1 MGRISSRSVQDEW
14 RVEIDLDDEAHGFG
28 IGERLR
34 AHSLDDEARKRL
46 GGRVVVTRDGPRV
59 FLYAGSEAEAREAE
73 AVARELVSGDDLSA
87 EITVTRW
94 HPVAEEWQDATAP
107 LPATEADERE
117 ETREKESHEREEAL
131 AEGSYD
137 WLVKAELQSREAA
150 AELENKL
157 HDEGLPVHRRWR
169 YVTVD
174 VLTEEQANELGARLR
189 EEAPEAEVWIE
200 ANPDDIP
207 SPTFVLLESR
217 L

>member
-1 MGRISSRSVQDEW
+1 MQDEW
-14 RVEIDLDDEAHGFG
+14 RVEIDLADEAHGFG

-73 AVARELVSGDDLSA
+73 AVARELVANDDLSA
-87 EITVTRW
+87 AITVTRW
-94 HPVAEEWQDATAP
+94 HPVAAEWQDATAP
-107 LPATEADERE
+107 LPTTQAEERE
-117 ETREKESHEREEAL
+117 ETREMEAHEQAEATE
-131 AEGSYD
+131 EGSYD
-137 WLVKAELQSREAA
+137 WLVKAELPSRDSAA
-150 AELENKL
+150 GLEDKL
-157 HDEGLPVHRRWR
+157 RDEGLPVHRRWR

-189 EEAPEAEVWIE
+189 EETPEAEVWIE

-217 L
+217 IP

>member
-1 MGRISSRSVQDEW
+1 VQQDEW

-73 AVARELVSGDDLSA
+73 LVARELVASDDLSA
-87 EITVTRW
+87 DIAVTRW
-94 HPVAEEWQDATAP
+94 HPVAEEWQDASVP
-107 LPATEADERE
+107 LPSSGADEKE
-117 ETREKESHEREEAL
+117 EIAGKEGHELEEAEE
-131 AEGSYD
+131 EGSYD
-137 WLVKAELQSREAA
+137 WLVKAELPTREEA
-150 AELENKL
+150 AELEDRL
-157 HDEGLPVHRRWR
+157 RGEGLPVHRRWR

-174 VLTEEQANELGARLR
+174 ALTEESANELGSRLR
-189 EEAPEAEVWIE
+189 EEAPDAEVWIE

-207 SPTFVLLESR
+207 SPTFVLLESK

>member
-1 MGRISSRSVQDEW
+1 MQDEW

-34 AHSLDDEARKRL
+34 ARSLDDDARKRL

-73 AVARELVSGDDLSA
+73 AVARELVASDDLSA
-87 EITVTRW
+87 NITVTRW
-94 HPVAEEWQDATAP
+94 HPIAEEWQDAAAP
-107 LPATEADERE
+107 LPQTEAGVRDELQDRE
-117 ETREKESHEREEAL
+117 WNEMAEAVE
-131 AEGSYD
+131 EGSYD
-137 WLVKAELQSREAA
+137 WLVKAELPGRDEAA
-150 AELENKL
+150 QLEERL
-157 HDEGLPVHRRWR
+157 RDEGLPVHRRWR
-169 YVTVD
+169 Y
-174 VLTEEQANELGARLR
+174 LTLDALTQDEANELGTRLR
-189 EEAPEAEVWIE
+189 EQAPEAEVWIE

>member
-1 MGRISSRSVQDEW
+1 MTGDEW

-59 FLYAGSEAEAREAE
+59 FLYSGSEAEAREAE
-73 AVARELVSGDDLSA
+73 VVARELVAGDDLSA
-87 EITVTRW
+87 DITVTRW

-107 LPATEADERE
+107 LPSTEAEERE
-117 ETREKESHEREEAL
+117 ELRDREWNEL
-131 AEGSYD
+131 AEVMDEGSYD
-137 WLVKAELQSREAA
+137 WLVKAELPGRDEAA
-150 AELENKL
+150 QLENRL
-157 HDEGLPVHRRWR
+157 RDEGLPVHRRWR
-169 YVTVD
+169 YLTVD
-174 VLTEEQANELGARLR
+174 ALTEDQANELGTRLR
-189 EEAPEAEVWIE
+189 EDAPEAEVWIE

>member
-1 MGRISSRSVQDEW
+1 VQDEW

-59 FLYAGSEAEAREAE
+59 FLYSGSEAEAREAE
-73 AVARELVSGDDLSA
+73 AVARELVANDDLSA
-87 EITVTRW
+87 EISVTRW
-94 HPVAEEWQDATAP
+94 HPAAEEWEDASLP
-107 LPATEADERE
+107 LPRGEADERE
-117 ETREKESHEREEAL
+117 EIDRKERHELQEARD
-131 AEGSYD
+131 EGSYD
-137 WLVKAELQSREAA
+137 WLVKAELPGRDEA
-150 AELENKL
+150 AELEDRL
-157 HDEGLPVHRRWR
+157 RAEDLPVHRRWR

-189 EEAPEAEVWIE
+189 EQAPDAEVWIE

-217 L
+217 F

>member
-1 MGRISSRSVQDEW
+1 VQQDEW

-73 AVARELVSGDDLSA
+73 AVARVLVANDDLSA
-87 EITVTRW
+87 DITVTRW
-94 HPVAEEWQDATAP
+94 HPAAEEWQDASLA
-107 LPATEADERE
+107 LPGREADERE
-117 ETREKESHEREEAL
+117 EIRSKERHELEEAK
-131 AEGSYD
+131 EEDSYD
-137 WLVKAELQSREAA
+137 WLVKAELPSREEA
-150 AELENKL
+150 AELENRL
-157 HDEGLPVHRRWR
+157 QAEGLPVHRRWR
-169 YVTVD
+169 YLTVD
-174 VLTEEQANELGARLR
+174 VLTEDRANELGSRLR
-189 EEAPEAEVWIE
+189 GEAPEAEVWIE

>member
-1 MGRISSRSVQDEW
+1 VQDEW

-59 FLYAGSEAEAREAE
+59 FLYAGKEAEAREAE
-73 AVARELVSGDDLSA
+73 AVARELVANDDLSA
-87 EITVTRW
+87 DISVTRW
-94 HPVAEEWQDATAP
+94 HPLAEEWQDAAAP

-117 ETREKESHEREEAL
+117 EARETEPHEQAEAL
-131 AEGSYD
+131 EEDSYD
-137 WLVKAELQSREAA
+137 WLVKAELSSRDAA
-150 AELENKL
+150 AELEGEL
-157 HDEGLPVHRRWR
+157 RAQGLPVHRRWR

-174 VLTEEQANELGARLR
+174 VLTEERANELGARLR
-189 EEAPEAEVWIE
+189 EDAPEAEVWIE

>member
-1 MGRISSRSVQDEW
+1 MQDEW

-59 FLYAGSEAEAREAE
+59 FLYAGKEAEAREAE
-73 AVARELVSGDDLSA
+73 AVARELVANDDLSA
-87 EITVTRW
+87 DISVTRW

-117 ETREKESHEREEAL
+117 EAREREAHEQAEAM
-131 AEGSYD
+131 EEDSYD
-137 WLVKAELQSREAA
+137 WLVKAELQSRDAA
-150 AELENKL
+150 AELE
-157 HDEGLPVHRRWR
+157 DELRAQGLPVHRRWR

-174 VLTEEQANELGARLR
+174 ALTEDRANELGARLR
-189 EEAPEAEVWIE
+189 EDAPEAEVWIE

>member
-1 MGRISSRSVQDEW
+1 MSQGEW

-59 FLYAGSEAEAREAE
+59 FLYTGSEAEAREAE
-73 AVARELVSGDDLSA
+73 AVARELVANDDLSA
-87 EITVTRW
+87 DITVTRW
-94 HPVAEEWQDATAP
+94 HPAAEEWQDASLP
-107 LPATEADERE
+107 LPRGEADERE
-117 ETREKESHEREEAL
+117 EIRSKERHELEEAK
-131 AEGSYD
+131 EEHSYD
-137 WLVKAELQSREAA
+137 WLVKAELPGRDEAA
-150 AELENKL
+150 QLEDRL
-157 HDEGLPVHRRWR
+157 HAEGLPVHRRWR
-169 YVTVD
+169 YLTVD
-174 VLTEEQANELGARLR
+174 VLTEDRANELGSRLR
-189 EEAPEAEVWIE
+189 GEAPDAEVWIE

>member
-1 MGRISSRSVQDEW
+1 MQDEW

-34 AHSLDDEARKRL
+34 AHSLDNEARKRL

-59 FLYAGSEAEAREAE
+59 FLYAGREAEAREAE
-73 AVARELVSGDDLSA
+73 AVARELVAKDDLSA
-87 EITVTRW
+87 AISVTRW

-107 LPATEADERE
+107 LPATEAEERE
-117 ETREKESHEREEAL
+117 ETRENEAHEQAEATE
-131 AEGSYD
+131 EGSYD
-137 WLVKAELQSREAA
+137 WLVKAELESRDAA
-150 AELENKL
+150 AELEDKL
-157 HDEGLPVHRRWR
+157 RDEGLPVHRRWR

-189 EEAPEAEVWIE
+189 DERPDAEVWIE

>member
-1 MGRISSRSVQDEW
+1 MSQDEW

-73 AVARELVSGDDLSA
+73 AVARELVASDDLSA
-87 EITVTRW
+87 DITVTRW
-94 HPVAEEWQDATAP
+94 HPAAEEWEDASLP
-107 LPATEADERE
+107 LARGEADERE
-117 ETREKESHEREEAL
+117 EIERKEQHELEEAEQ
-131 AEGSYD
+131 EGSYD
-137 WLVKAELQSREAA
+137 WLVKAELPSRDEA
-150 AELENKL
+150 AELEDRL
-157 HDEGLPVHRRWR
+157 RAEGLPVHRRWR
-169 YVTVD
+169 YLTVD
-174 VLTEEQANELGARLR
+174 ALTEEQANELGTRL
-189 EEAPEAEVWIE
+189 EGDAPAAEVWIE

>member
-1 MGRISSRSVQDEW
+1 VHDEW

-59 FLYAGSEAEAREAE
+59 FLYAGKEGEAREAE
-73 AVARELVSGDDLSA
+73 AVARELVANDDLSA
-87 EITVTRW
+87 DISVTRW
-94 HPVAEEWQDATAP
+94 HPVAEEWQDATAR

-117 ETREKESHEREEAL
+117 EAREREAHEQAEAM
-131 AEGSYD
+131 EEDSYD
-137 WLVKAELQSREAA
+137 WLVKAELPSRDAA
-150 AELENKL
+150 AELE
-157 HDEGLPVHRRWR
+157 DELRAQGLPVHRRWR

-174 VLTEEQANELGARLR
+174 VLTEERANELGARLR

-207 SPTFVLLESR
+207 SPTFVFLESR

>member
-1 MGRISSRSVQDEW
+1 MQDEW

-73 AVARELVSGDDLSA
+73 AVARQLVANDDLSA
-87 EITVTRW
+87 DVALTRW
-94 HPVAEEWQDATAP
+94 HAVAEEWQDATAP
-107 LPATEADERE
+107 LPRGEAEERE
-117 ETREKESHEREEAL
+117 EIRETERRKAAEAKE
-131 AEGSYD
+131 EGSYD
-137 WLVKAELQSREAA
+137 WLVKTELPSREAA
-150 AELENKL
+150 AELEDKL
-157 HDEGLPVHRRWR
+157 RAEGLPVHRRWR

-189 EEAPEAEVWIE
+189 EEAAEAEVWIE

>member
-1 MGRISSRSVQDEW
+1 VQDEW
-14 RVEIDLDDEAHGFG
+14 RVEIDLADERHGFG

-73 AVARELVSGDDLSA
+73 AVARELVAKDDLSA
-87 EITVTRW
+87 GISLTRW
-94 HPVAEEWQDATAP
+94 HPVAEEWQDATTP
-107 LPATEADERE
+107 LPATEAEERE
-117 ETREKESHEREEAL
+117 ETREKEAHEYAEAME
-131 AEGSYD
+131 EGSYD
-137 WLVKAELQSREAA
+137 WLVKAELPSRDAA
-150 AELENKL
+150 AELEDQL
-157 HDEGLPVHRRWR
+157 RAEGLPVHRRWR

-174 VLTEEQANELGARLR
+174 VLTEEQANELGTRLGQQT
-189 EEAPEAEVWIE
+189 PEAEVWIE

>member
-1 MGRISSRSVQDEW
+1 VQDEW

-73 AVARELVSGDDLSA
+73 AVARELVANDDLSA
-87 EITVTRW
+87 EISVTRW
-94 HPVAEEWQDATAP
+94 HPAAEEWQDASLP
-107 LPATEADERE
+107 LPSREADERE
-117 ETREKESHEREEAL
+117 EFRSKEQHELEEAK
-131 AEGSYD
+131 EEHSYD
-137 WLVKAELQSREAA
+137 WLVKAELPSRDEAA
-150 AELENKL
+150 SLEDTL
-157 HDEGLPVHRRWR
+157 RDEGLPVHRRWR

-189 EEAPEAEVWIE
+189 EQAPDAEVWIE

-217 L
+217 F

>member
-1 MGRISSRSVQDEW
+1 VQDEW

-59 FLYAGSEAEAREAE
+59 FLYAGNEAEAREAE
-73 AVARELVSGDDLSA
+73 AVARELVANDDLSA

-94 HPVAEEWQDATAP
+94 HPAAEEWQDASLP
-107 LPATEADERE
+107 LPRGEADERE
-117 ETREKESHEREEAL
+117 EIERKEQHERQEAER
-131 AEGSYD
+131 EGSYD
-137 WLVKAELQSREAA
+137 WLVKAELPGRDEA
-150 AELENKL
+150 AELEDRL
-157 HDEGLPVHRRWR
+157 RAEGLPVHRRWR
-169 YVTVD
+169 YLTVD
-174 VLTEEQANELGARLR
+174 ALTEEQANELGTRLE

>member
-1 MGRISSRSVQDEW
+1 VQDEW

-73 AVARELVSGDDLSA
+73 ALARELVANDGLSA
-87 EITVTRW
+87 DITVTRW
-94 HPVAEEWQDATAP
+94 HPVAEEWQDATTP
-107 LPATEADERE
+107 LPASEAEERE
-117 ETREKESHEREEAL
+117 EVRSKERHELEEAKD
-131 AEGSYD
+131 EDSYD
-137 WLVKAELQSREAA
+137 WLVKVELPARDEA
-150 AELENKL
+150 AELEERL
-157 HDEGLPVHRRWR
+157 RGEGLPVHRRWR

-174 VLTEEQANELGARLR
+174 ALTEEQANELGRRLR
-189 EEAPEAEVWIE
+189 DESPEAEVWIE

>member
-1 MGRISSRSVQDEW
+1 VRDEW
-14 RVEIDLDDEAHGFG
+14 RVEIDLANEAHGLG

-73 AVARELVSGDDLSA
+73 AVARELVANDNLSA
-87 EITVTRW
+87 DISLTRW
-94 HPVAEEWQDATAP
+94 HPVAEEWQDATTP
-107 LPATEADERE
+107 LPATEAEERE
-117 ETREKESHEREEAL
+117 EAREKESHEHAEAL
-131 AEGSYD
+131 EEGSFD
-137 WLVKAELQSREAA
+137 WLVKAELPSRDAA
-150 AELENKL
+150 GALENQL
-157 HDEGLPVHRRWR
+157 RAEGLPVHRRWR

-174 VLTEEQANELGARLR
+174 VLTEEQANELGTRLR

>member
-1 MGRISSRSVQDEW
+1 M
-14 RVEIDLDDEAHGFG
+14 EIDLDDEAHGFG

-73 AVARELVSGDDLSA
+73 AVARELVANDDLSA
-87 EITVTRW
+87 DIAVTRW
-94 HPVAEEWQDATAP
+94 HPVAEEWQDATLP
-107 LPATEADERE
+107 LPATEAEERE
-117 ETREKESHEREEAL
+117 ETREQEAHEAVEAKK
-131 AEGSYD
+131 EGSYD
-137 WLVKAELQSREAA
+137 WLVKAELPGRDA
-150 AELENKL
+150 AEALEEKL
-157 HDEGLPVHRRWR
+157 RAEGHPVHRRWK
-169 YVTVD
+169 YVTAD

>member
-1 MGRISSRSVQDEW
+1 MQDEW

-59 FLYAGSEAEAREAE
+59 FLYAGKESEAREAE
-73 AVARELVSGDDLSA
+73 AVARELVAKADLSA
-87 EITVTRW
+87 NITVTRW
-94 HPVAEEWQDATAP
+94 HPIAEQWQDATAP
-107 LPATEADERE
+107 LPRTEAEERE
-117 ETREKESHEREEAL
+117 ELRDRDWNEMAEAVD
-131 AEGSYD
+131 EGSYD
-137 WLVKAELQSREAA
+137 WLVKAELPGRDEAA
-150 AELENKL
+150 QLEERL
-157 HDEGLPVHRRWR
+157 RGEGLPVHRRWR
-169 YVTVD
+169 YLTVD
-174 VLTEEQANELGARLR
+174 ALTEDDANELGVRLR

>member
-1 MGRISSRSVQDEW
+1 MQDEW

-59 FLYAGSEAEAREAE
+59 FLYAGQRGRGAARRSV
-73 AVARELVSGDDLSA
+73 VARELVANDDLTA
-87 EITVTRW
+87 DIAVTRW
-94 HPVAEEWQDATAP
+94 HPVAEEWQDATVP
-107 LPATEADERE
+107 LPATEAEERE
-117 ETREKESHEREEAL
+117 EIARQGSARARGGEGGGLVRL
-131 AEGSYD
+131 A
-137 WLVKAELQSREAA
+137 VKAELPSRDEA
-150 AELENKL
+150 AELEDRL
-157 HDEGLPVHRRWR
+157 RGEGLPVHRRWR

-174 VLTEEQANELGARLR
+174 ALTEEQANELGTRLR
-189 EEAPEAEVWIE
+189 DEAPEAEVWIE